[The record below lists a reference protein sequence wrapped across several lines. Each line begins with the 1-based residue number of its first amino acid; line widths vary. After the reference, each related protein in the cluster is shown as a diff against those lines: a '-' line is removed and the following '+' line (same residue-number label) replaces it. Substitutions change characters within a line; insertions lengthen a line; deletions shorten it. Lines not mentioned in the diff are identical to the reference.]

1 MRVSLKISIA
11 ALAVV
16 ACLAMVPAA
25 SATTIDL
32 FVGSTEVATM
42 TLTSGG
48 SCASG
53 DVCVTVTGVNGNQI
67 RTGGVFV
74 GFTGSGVSSST
85 EIIDYSGT
93 GTIGQKSGTC
103 GGIGSTTACFQ
114 ITKGASGSFNSV
126 TFVLTNA
133 QLSGI
138 TGAGIH
144 IIGPACGTQGDGFKT
159 CFTTSSTVS
168 TVPEPG
174 TLGLLGT
181 GLVGLAGL
189 ARRRFLS

>member
-1 MRVSLKISIA
+1 VRVSLKLSIA
-11 ALAVV
+11 ALAVA

-32 FVGSTEVATM
+32 FVGTTEVATM

-53 DVCVTVTGVNGNQI
+53 DVCVTITGVNGNEI
-67 RTGGVFV
+67 RTGGPTV
-74 GFTGSGVSSST
+74 GFSGSGVSAST
-85 EIIDYSGT
+85 GITGYTGSGN
-93 GTIGQKSGTC
+93 ISSGTC
-103 GGIGSTTACFQ
+103 GGMKAETVCFDVNG
-114 ITKGASGSFNSV
+114 KGANGTFSSV
-126 TFVLTNA
+126 TLVLTNA
-133 QLSGI
+133 QLSSI
-138 TGAGIH
+138 TDAGLH
-144 IIGPACGTQGDGFKT
+144 VVGPVCGTNSDGSFKT